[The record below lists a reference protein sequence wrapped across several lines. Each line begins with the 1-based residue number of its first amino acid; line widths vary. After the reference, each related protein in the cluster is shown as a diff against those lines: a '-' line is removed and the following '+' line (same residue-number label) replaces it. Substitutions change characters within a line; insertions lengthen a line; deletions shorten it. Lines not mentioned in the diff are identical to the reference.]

1 MRIKEVT
8 ENTINEFLDTDPF
21 ALSEEDTARVLAVT
35 EQDFSQ
41 PMTGEQLMAHCKK
54 LLGVE

>member
-8 ENTINEFLDTDPF
+8 ENTINEFLDTNPF
-21 ALSEEDTARVLAVT
+21 VLSEEDSAQILAVT

-41 PMTGEQLMAHCKK
+41 PMTLEQMLEYNKR
-54 LLGVE
+54 LLGQG